1 MSKSLRRQL
10 LAWVLLPL
18 MCAVALD
25 AWLGYQSAADT
36 ATVVQDRLLLGSARM
51 IAEPISFED
60 GSFQQQ
66 IPPAALELFQSKE
79 SDRVFYRVTTGAG
92 QMLSGYSDMPTLTA
106 PVSGEFPYFFDAS
119 MRGEPVR
126 VVVVLQPV
134 VGSPSTKPVTVEVAQ
149 TTRSHRQLT
158 NRLWMQAMR
167 QQLLIL
173 VLTAVFILFGLHQ
186 GLRPLLRLRDDV
198 RLRKEGS
205 LQRLSTHQI
214 PAELKPL
221 VDAFND
227 YMERLEN
234 YTHLRSAFIQNA
246 AHQLRTPLAVLNIQ
260 ISDVQRAPDKA
271 SSTVALHSVRKT
283 LQQTTRLVNQF
294 LLLSSVEAGL
304 TDKLA
309 MPSQACRGIVQQ
321 AIEDM
326 APQAHRKNIDLG
338 FECGN
343 EDHPITCNPT
353 ALREI
358 AINLIDN
365 ALRYTQAEGVVTV
378 SLQTSRTHM
387 SLVVEDNG
395 PGVGPENAEKIFQ
408 RFYRVAGTDSVG
420 SGLGLAIVKELASQC
435 GGTVAVGVPA
445 SGTSGFVIRVTF
457 VAEPI

>member
-1 MSKSLRRQL
+1 MNNSLRRQL

-18 MCAVALD
+18 VCAVALD
-25 AWLGYQSAADT
+25 AWLSHESAADT
-36 ATVVQDRLLLGSARM
+36 ALVVQDRLLLGSARM

-79 SDRVFYRVTTGAG
+79 ADRVFYRVTTGAG
-92 QMLSGYSDMPTLTA
+92 QLLSGYTDMPAPTA
-106 PVSGEFPYFFDAS
+106 PVSGESPYFFDAS
-119 MRGEPVR
+119 MRDEAVR
-126 VVVVLQPV
+126 VVVFLQPV
-134 VGSPSTKPVTVEVAQ
+134 IGSPTSKPVTVEVAQ
-149 TTRSHRQLT
+149 TTRARRQLT
-158 NRLWMQAMR
+158 NKLWMQAMR

-173 VLTAVFILFGLHQ
+173 VLAAVFILFGLHQ

-214 PAELKPL
+214 PAELKPM

-234 YTHLRSAFIQNA
+234 YTHLRSMFIENA
-246 AHQLRTPLAVLNIQ
+246 AHQLRTPLAVLNVQ

-271 SSTVALHSVRKT
+271 SADLALHAARKT
-283 LQQTTRLVNQF
+283 LLQTTRLVNQF
-294 LLLSSVEAGL
+294 LTLSSVEAA
-304 TDKLA
+304 LA
-309 MPSQACRGIVQQ
+309 DTVAMSRHACCDIVQQ
-321 AIEDM
+321 VLEDM
-326 APQAHRKNIDLG
+326 APQAHRKQIDLG
-338 FECGN
+338 FERSGSDCV
-343 EDHPITCNPT
+343 IACNPA

-365 ALRYTQAEGVVTV
+365 AIRYTPAAGVVTV
-378 SLQTSRTHM
+378 SIQASQTHM

-395 PGVGPENAEKIFQ
+395 PGVAPGHSEKIFQ
-408 RFYRVAGTDSVG
+408 RFYRVAGTDSEG

-435 GGTVAVGVPA
+435 GGTVTVGSPA
-445 SGTSGFVIRVTF
+445 SVNSGFVIRVAF
-457 VAEPI
+457 AAESI

>member
-1 MSKSLRRQL
+1 
-10 LAWVLLPL
+10 

-25 AWLGYQSAADT
+25 AWLGYQSAVDT

-60 GSFQQQ
+60 GTFQQQ
-66 IPPAALELFQSKE
+66 IPPAALELFQSRE
-79 SDRVFYRVTTGAG
+79 ADRVFYRVTTGAG
-92 QMLSGYSDMPTLTA
+92 QMLSGYSDMPVLTA
-106 PVSGEFPYFFDAS
+106 PISGESPYFFDAS

-134 VGSPSTKPVTVEVAQ
+134 IGSPSTKPVTVEVAQ

-173 VLTAVFILFGLHQ
+173 VLTAIFILFGLHQ

-271 SSTVALHSVRKT
+271 SGNVALHSVRKT

-304 TDKLA
+304 ADKLA
-309 MPSQACRGIVQQ
+309 MSSQACRDIVQQ
-321 AIEDM
+321 ALEDM

-338 FECGN
+338 FERGDG
-343 EDHPITCNPT
+343 DHPITCNPT

-365 ALRYTQAEGVVTV
+365 AIRYTQAEGVVTV
-378 SLQTSRTHM
+378 SLQTSQTHM

-395 PGVGPENAEKIFQ
+395 PGVAQENAEKIFQ
-408 RFYRVAGTDSVG
+408 RFYRVTGTDSVG

-435 GGTVAVGVPA
+435 GGTVAVGAPA
-445 SGTSGFVIRVTF
+445 SGATGFVIIVTF